1 MLFRFPVFRGF
12 GARSWL
18 PTNFATSH
26 ASCNDKVTIL
36 AERKAPI
43 QGNRD
48 ERLRDS
54 GEAVDPP
61 FLR

>member
-1 MLFRFPVFRGF
+1 
-12 GARSWL
+12 
-18 PTNFATSH
+18 
-26 ASCNDKVTIL
+26 L

-48 ERLRDS
+48 ERLRGS
-54 GEAVDPP
+54 GAAVDPP